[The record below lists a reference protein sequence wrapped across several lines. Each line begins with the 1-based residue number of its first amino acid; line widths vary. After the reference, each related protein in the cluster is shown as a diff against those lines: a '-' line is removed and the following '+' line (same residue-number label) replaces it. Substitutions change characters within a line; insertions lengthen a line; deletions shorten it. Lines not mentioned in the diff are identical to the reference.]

1 MSNSA
6 APKGDIGAAGAL
18 ALSISTICMF
28 AVCTGIVGPDGFM
41 YLAAWLIGGFLVH
54 FYCGIICLKDG
65 DSLNAVINL
74 VFGTYLELVGAITFG
89 MQWYAI
95 VGGKSN
101 IGGAMLNAF
110 PWIPL
115 TAAIWIWS
123 YAIFRGAPK
132 PIGVGIAA
140 ADIAFPLV
148 CAASFVGPFNPAL
161 MGQLNFVAGICLL
174 ILSLCFAYMGT
185 AGLINTVFQ
194 HSVFPMGGPLIKSK
208 AK

>member
-1 MSNSA
+1 MSNSP

-28 AVCTGIVGPDGFM
+28 AVGTGIVGPDSFM
-41 YLAAWLIGGFLVH
+41 YLAAWLFGGFLIH

-74 VFGTYLELVGAITFG
+74 SFGTYLELVGAITFV

-95 VGGKSN
+95 IGGKTG
-101 IGGAMLNAF
+101 IGGGMLNAF

-115 TAAIWIWS
+115 TAALWIWS

-132 PIGVGIAA
+132 AVGVGIAA
-140 ADIAFPLV
+140 ADVAFPLT
-148 CAASFVGPFNPAL
+148 CAAQFAAPFSPVL
-161 MGQLNFVAGICLL
+161 MAQFNFVAGIFLL

-185 AGLINTVFQ
+185 AGLVNTVYQ
-194 HSVFPMGGPLIKSK
+194 RPIFPMGGPLIKSK
-208 AK
+208 VK